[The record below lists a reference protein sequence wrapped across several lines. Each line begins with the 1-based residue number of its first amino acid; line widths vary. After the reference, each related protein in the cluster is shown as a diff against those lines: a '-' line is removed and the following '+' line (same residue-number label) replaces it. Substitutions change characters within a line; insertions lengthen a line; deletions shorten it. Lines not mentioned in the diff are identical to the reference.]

1 MRFTE
6 AQARLRDSILMIL
19 GGAMLIVLPIWLGW
33 ASRNGWFLGI
43 PALVGSLLI
52 INGIV
57 VLTEL
62 PTIGK
67 VIRVVFS
74 YALMLGLAT
83 ILIGP
88 MIWMLLIS
96 LHPPKSPIPPL
107 NETLPI
113 VAVEVKDPAGKP
125 IMIAG
130 PDGRMVPKTVGKPDL
145 HWENFDTVLNS
156 PTLPVRRFFL
166 NTVFVTVTV
175 VFFQL
180 LITSL
185 CAYGLS
191 RMRFR
196 GRELV
201 FYLFIGSMMFAGP
214 VTQIPVYL
222 MLKSFG
228 WLDTY
233 WALIVPGVSSAFS
246 VFLLRQFF
254 LQIPFELD
262 EAARIDG
269 AGEWT
274 IYARVIMP
282 LSKAALAT
290 AGAFTFFGVWTD
302 FFGPLI
308 YTNSTEMRTLEV
320 GLSVFKN
327 SYGGGNWPLQMAA
340 ALVVMTPLL
349 LVFLFV
355 QRFFTRGIMLG
366 SIK

>member
-1 MRFTE
+1 MRPE
-6 AQARLRDSILMIL
+6 ERAAKLRDAGLML
-19 GGAMLIVLPIWLGW
+19 VGGFLLGW
-33 ASRNGWFLGI
+33 APVRLGLASVNGWLVGI
-43 PALVGSLLI
+43 PIAIGLLI
-52 INGIV
+52 GLSGV
-57 VLTEL
+57 AVLTEFSVY
-62 PTIGK
+62 GK
-67 VIRVVFS
+67 ALRLWLS
-74 YALMLGLAT
+74 YTALIALAA

-107 NETLPI
+107 AETLPVRSVVDVATGHTRI
-113 VAVEVKDPAGKP
+113 V
-125 IMIAG
+125 
-130 PDGRMVPKTVGKPDL
+130 PDL
-145 HWENFDTVLNS
+145 HWENYDTVLNN
-156 PTLPVRRFFL
+156 PTLPVRRFFA
-166 NTVFVTVTV
+166 NTVFVTFTV

-180 LITSL
+180 LISSL

-191 RMRFR
+191 RLRFR
-196 GRELV
+196 GRDAI
-201 FYLFIGSMMFAGP
+201 FALFIGSLMFAGQ

-222 MLKSFG
+222 MLRSFG

-262 EAARIDG
+262 EAARLDG
-269 AGEWT
+269 ANDFT
-274 IYARVIMP
+274 IYWRVILP
-282 LSKAALAT
+282 LSRAALAT

-302 FFGPLI
+302 FFNPLI

-327 SYGGGNWPLQMAA
+327 SYGGNNWPLEMTA
-340 ALVVMTPLL
+340 ALIVMTPLL
-349 LVFLFV
+349 VVFLFL
-355 QRFFTRGIMLG
+355 QRYFTRGIMLG